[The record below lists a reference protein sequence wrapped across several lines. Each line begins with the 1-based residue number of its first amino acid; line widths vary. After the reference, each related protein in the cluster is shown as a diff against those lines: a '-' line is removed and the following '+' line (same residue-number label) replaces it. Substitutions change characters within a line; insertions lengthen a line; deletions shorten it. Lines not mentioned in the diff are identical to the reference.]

1 MKIWSTEKGS
11 CWYELFF
18 WHVSLQFSVIKPP
31 HAKWTVDLYNFLKEE
46 KEKIMNGFR
55 AARITE
61 AINDAK
67 NVKEKLEKPFV
78 EDWSCIEL
86 FL

>member
-1 MKIWSTEKGS
+1 
-11 CWYELFF
+11 
-18 WHVSLQFSVIKPP
+18 
-31 HAKWTVDLYNFLKEE
+31 
-46 KEKIMNGFR
+46 MNGFR

>member
-1 MKIWSTEKGS
+1 M
-11 CWYELFF
+11 
-18 WHVSLQFSVIKPP
+18 SLQLSVIKPL

-61 AINDAK
+61 AINGAK

-78 EDWSCIEL
+78 KD
-86 FL
+86 

>member
-1 MKIWSTEKGS
+1 M
-11 CWYELFF
+11 
-18 WHVSLQFSVIKPP
+18 SLQFSVIKPP

-78 EDWSCIEL
+78 KD
-86 FL
+86 